1 MLQNAFQA
9 FNERIN
15 SLHLQPNLYHVKRR
29 QLAKDWY
36 VFLPFGVLLVEKGRS
51 LDISD
56 PLRANDL
63 VSL

>member
-36 VFLPFGVLLVEKGRS
+36 VFLPFEVLLVEKGQS
-51 LDISD
+51 WDISD
-56 PLRANDL
+56 PLCVNYL

>member
-15 SLHLQPNLYHVKRR
+15 SLHLQPNLHNVKRR
-29 QLAKDWY
+29 PLEKHWY
-36 VFLPFGVLLVEKGRS
+36 VYLPFEVLLVEKGQS
-51 LDISD
+51 WDISD
-56 PLRANDL
+56 PPCVNDL